1 MLMIHILVF
10 LQYKGVNNC
19 PIRMSGR
26 ITADV
31 EMNSHS
37 GIEEVPYVHKVGK
50 PPKQDLLKEI
60 NIALKGTF
68 ILDESLKPFKDQP
81 RKKKF
86 VIDLQAFFPILN
98 WGREYKSL
106 LI

>member
-1 MLMIHILVF
+1 
-10 LQYKGVNNC
+10 
-19 PIRMSGR
+19 MSGR
-26 ITADV
+26 IAADV

-60 NIALKGTF
+60 KIVLKETV
-68 ILDESLKPFKDQP
+68 ILDDSLKPFKDQP

-86 VIDLQAFFPILN
+86 DVPLQVSPDLKA
-98 WGREYKSL
+98 K
-106 LI
+106 